1 MPVELGVPIIVFSLP
16 DQEAVTPEG
25 KFVEIPM
32 PVAPV
37 VLSLI
42 AVKAEFANSVV
53 EVALPAVL
61 RLKGVTVGWY

>member
-1 MPVELGVPIIVFSLP
+1 
-16 DQEAVTPEG
+16 
-25 KFVEIPM
+25 M